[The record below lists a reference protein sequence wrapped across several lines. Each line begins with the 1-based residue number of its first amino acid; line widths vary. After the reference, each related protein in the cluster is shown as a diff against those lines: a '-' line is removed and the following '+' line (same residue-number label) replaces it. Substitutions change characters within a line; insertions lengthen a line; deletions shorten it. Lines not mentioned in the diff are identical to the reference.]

1 MERKNM
7 WKVYS
12 AEEAQKLEDVC
23 NRYKDCRERYIDP
36 HWLLNIK

>member
-1 MERKNM
+1 MERK
-7 WKVYS
+7 KTFKPQIETTTAV
-12 AEEAQKLEDVC
+12 LP